1 MLGNRIGITVQV
13 PEYLTPK
20 EAAAILRVSHDTV
33 TKHFENR
40 KGVLIIG
47 TTEGL
52 RKRRYRT
59 LRIPREA
66 LESFIVENRVN

>member
-1 MLGNRIGITVQV
+1 MRGAIFASMQI

-20 EAAAILRVSHDTV
+20 EAAAILRVSHDTI
-33 TKHFENR
+33 TKQFENR
-40 KGVLIIG
+40 RGVLIMG
-47 TTEGL
+47 TTGGL

-66 LESFIVENRVN
+66 LERFILEHRVN